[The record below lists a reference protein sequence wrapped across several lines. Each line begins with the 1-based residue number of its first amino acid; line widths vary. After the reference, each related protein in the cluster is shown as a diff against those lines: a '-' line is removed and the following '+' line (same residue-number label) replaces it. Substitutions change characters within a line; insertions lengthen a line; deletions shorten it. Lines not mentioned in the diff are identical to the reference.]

1 LYIDAGNIGF
11 VNASHAKSQ
20 QKTESTK
27 FFIAGSVLVN
37 WAMKLKC
44 ATNKSTQLVSAN
56 FFSKLVI
63 LKNFVHYI

>member
-1 LYIDAGNIGF
+1 MQATLFF

-20 QKTESTK
+20 QKTESTL

-44 ATNKSTQLVSAN
+44 ARNESTQLVSAN
-56 FFSKLVI
+56 IFFSKHVI